1 MRLLKLFKMRNLL
14 FTLCILIS
22 LAASSFAQIDNGTNY
37 ISDSKTKKIA
47 TKSQCDVIFT
57 KKGDII
63 IALVKDTFAEIVK
76 YKTCKDYITNATVS
90 GAIVTLPTY
99 EIDKIVFSNQL
110 TKYYRVKRPITRSR
124 NEIFKGENIN
134 PNESLKRNFLFPFMK
149 QKSPPTSIFKN
160 SKLKSNTKLDKSNFV
175 FVSGG
180 FGNQEIIPLFTEI
193 GYLKQKNKRFGIGSS
208 FSFISKP
215 SDFGYNGNYEYVGL
229 YYGPYTINGVYVGN
243 AGYDDDGNYNGT
255 GPYDNLGNYIGYSG
269 GYDEVYGM
277 IKPTINYFS
286 ILVDFKF
293 NFLTKK
299 RIQPFIITSL
309 GGSYRSV
316 GYNSTSK
323 YYSDG
328 FVSNSRISTGLD
340 FISKNN
346 KWVFSSFISWT
357 DQPYI
362 DQIIAFKLSFGF

>member
-1 MRLLKLFKMRNLL
+1 MRKLL
-14 FTLCILIS
+14 FTLCISIS

-47 TKSQCDVIFT
+47 TKSQCDLIFT

-63 IALVKDTFAEIVK
+63 SALVKDTFAEIVK

-110 TKYYRVKRPITRSR
+110 TKYYNVKRPITRSR
-124 NEIFKGENIN
+124 NEIFKGENIK

-149 QKSPPTSIFKN
+149 QKSPPTSIFKK

-180 FGNQEIIPLFTEI
+180 FGNQNSVPLFTEI
-193 GYLKQKNKRFGIGSS
+193 GFLKQKSKKFGIGTS

-215 SDFGYNGNYEYVGL
+215 SVYGYKYDFVGL
-229 YYGPYTINGVYVGN
+229 SN
-243 AGYDDDGNYNGT
+243 
-255 GPYDNLGNYIGYSG
+255 GPYDQYGNYVGTAGYQQYWNGSTYQYYSSNNGPYDQYGNYIGING
-269 GYDEVYGM
+269 GYQNEYNL

-316 GYNSTSK
+316 GYSSITNN
-323 YYSDG
+323 YSDS

-346 KWVFSSFISWT
+346 KWVFSSFISLT
-357 DQPYI
+357 DQSYI
-362 DQIIAFKLSFGF
+362 DEIIAFKLSFGF

>member
-1 MRLLKLFKMRNLL
+1 MRLLKLFKMRKLL

-149 QKSPPTSIFKN
+149 QKSLSLASLKKPTNK
-160 SKLKSNTKLDKSNFV
+160 TKTALDKSNFV
-175 FVSGG
+175 YISSG
-180 FGNQEIIPLFTEI
+180 FGSEYPEAFFTDI
-193 GYLKQKNKRFGIGSS
+193 GFLKQKNKKFGIGTS
-208 FSFISKP
+208 FSYIFKP
-215 SDFGYNGNYEYVGL
+215 AQLYFNFFNGNNEYI
-229 YYGPYTINGVYVGN
+229 T
-243 AGYDDDGNYNGT
+243 
-255 GPYDNLGNYIGYSG
+255 
-269 GYDEVYGM
+269 
-277 IKPTINYFS
+277 PTINYFS
-286 ILVDFKF
+286 LLIDFKF
-293 NFLTKK
+293 NFLTEK

-309 GGSYRSV
+309 GGTYRYV
-316 GYNSTSK
+316 GEGYFTSINR
-323 YYSDG
+323 YYDELIP
-328 FVSNSRISTGLD
+328 NARISSGID

-346 KWVFSSFISWT
+346 KWMFSPSFTLPFLSLIG
-357 DQPYI
+357 P
-362 DQIIAFKLSFGF
+362 IIEFKYSFGF

>member
-1 MRLLKLFKMRNLL
+1 MRNLL

-149 QKSPPTSIFKN
+149 QKSLSLASLKKPTNK
-160 SKLKSNTKLDKSNFV
+160 TKTALDKSNFV
-175 FVSGG
+175 YISSG
-180 FGNQEIIPLFTEI
+180 FGSEYPEAFFTDI
-193 GYLKQKNKRFGIGSS
+193 GFLKQKNKKFGIGTS
-208 FSFISKP
+208 FS
-215 SDFGYNGNYEYVGL
+215 Y
-229 YYGPYTINGVYVGN
+229 IN
-243 AGYDDDGNYNGT
+243 
-255 GPYDNLGNYIGYSG
+255 L
-269 GYDEVYGM
+269 
-277 IKPTINYFS
+277 
-286 ILVDFKF
+286 
-293 NFLTKK
+293 
-299 RIQPFIITSL
+299 
-309 GGSYRSV
+309 
-316 GYNSTSK
+316 
-323 YYSDG
+323 
-328 FVSNSRISTGLD
+328 
-340 FISKNN
+340 
-346 KWVFSSFISWT
+346 
-357 DQPYI
+357 
-362 DQIIAFKLSFGF
+362 

>member
-149 QKSPPTSIFKN
+149 QKSLSLASLKKPTNK
-160 SKLKSNTKLDKSNFV
+160 TKTALDKSNFV
-175 FVSGG
+175 YISSG
-180 FGNQEIIPLFTEI
+180 FGSEYPEAFFTDI
-193 GYLKQKNKRFGIGSS
+193 GFLKQKNKKFGIGTS
-208 FSFISKP
+208 FSYIFKP
-215 SDFGYNGNYEYVGL
+215 AQLYFNFFNGNNEY
-229 YYGPYTINGVYVGN
+229 
-243 AGYDDDGNYNGT
+243 
-255 GPYDNLGNYIGYSG
+255 
-269 GYDEVYGM
+269 
-277 IKPTINYFS
+277 
-286 ILVDFKF
+286 
-293 NFLTKK
+293 NFT
-299 RIQPFIITSL
+299 
-309 GGSYRSV
+309 RS
-316 GYNSTSK
+316 T
-323 YYSDG
+323 
-328 FVSNSRISTGLD
+328 
-340 FISKNN
+340 
-346 KWVFSSFISWT
+346 
-357 DQPYI
+357 
-362 DQIIAFKLSFGF
+362 